1 MLWWINVP
9 VSGPGETTSIQRL
22 RCEYHR
28 HVAGTQGRG
37 RVERCGAGTSQ
48 FNLRPKVR
56 VKSEMLKGR
65 QVMSAIDAKS
75 KDPSVSGMMR
85 AINRI
90 RQGGQ
95 IEKPSHQTVPQAEP
109 SPDRWPLPGLAPM
122 TKVRTSFGDVH
133 AVALRKGDLVETR
146 SGEFK
151 PIVWLNRVLLD
162 QEFLNEKTD
171 SNPIRIQAG
180 SVGQAIPASDI
191 LVSPRQVVIAGKKQ
205 RCEASDL
212 IERAGV
218 DQQRETGLSYTMFH
232 LGDPEDVYCD
242 GIYLHFEPLR
252 GADSQA

>member
-1 MLWWINVP
+1 MV
-9 VSGPGETTSIQRL
+9 
-22 RCEYHR
+22 
-28 HVAGTQGRG
+28 
-37 RVERCGAGTSQ
+37 
-48 FNLRPKVR
+48 
-56 VKSEMLKGR
+56 KGR
-65 QVMSAIDAKS
+65 QVMSATDANP
-75 KDPSVSGMMR
+75 KDYSVSGMMR
-85 AINRI
+85 AISRI
-90 RQGGQ
+90 RQGG
-95 IEKPSHQTVPQAEP
+95 PSDKAATPRDHEVSQAGRQTAP

-180 SVGQAIPASDI
+180 SVGQAVPSEDI
-191 LVSPRQVVIAGKKQ
+191 LVSPRQIVSSDRKQ
-205 RCEASDL
+205 RCEAGDL
-212 IERAGV
+212 VERAGV

-252 GADSQA
+252 GAASQA